1 MTAPT
6 PAMPW
11 PNASA
16 APSALRVQR
25 TTLVTQTW
33 HLMRW
38 DAVLLWRWW
47 LALLLLSIV
56 AALQSTA
63 VASGTSVVAG
73 VLGVG
78 ALALTTMLMVI
89 TAVHHDR
96 PDDPQA
102 FWQGLPIDVRAH
114 ALAKASLTITTL
126 LPLAL
131 AAAWSLH
138 DAGIAVVQ
146 LPRHLL
152 LPLLT
157 SWKLNLMA
165 LVFATCT
172 RRTGITLVAMLAS
185 WLVPL
190 MPFGLLMP
198 SSFALELVQP
208 STTLRTVVLL
218 ASLSG
223 VGVLIWIAYRLREM
237 PVAVRLIIASFVGWG
252 LWFGNL
258 SALAAPEPAL
268 PVVDAGA
275 TAVRVTNIAEVDGRL
290 RFDLRAQGLDA
301 TKKYEL
307 RGASVRWERAPGD
320 TAFAFARWSPDTT
333 LHTVSDL
340 VVVEQLG
347 GVSAVAESSPMAAI
361 AFGQRAPELKRVG
374 SLSMLRGA
382 APGRD
387 SLRTLRAFAELHVVR
402 LKADSLTTTAWREG
416 TLYRGRGLRVDLTR
430 DRVNG
435 GTGWQVTTAAFRSAS
450 FDPLRVR
457 LSDFESLLDVR
468 PLGPTGQR
476 GPALVPFG
484 VSTGTRPVVLPGL
497 NALTST
503 QQFEAMALSD
513 LDPSRPRVQVALWKR
528 EGQFRLT
535 AKLADSVSATPPPAP

>member
-11 PNASA
+11 PRASA
-16 APSALRVQR
+16 ARTPQRILRTSPGAQV
-25 TTLVTQTW
+25 W

-47 LALLLLSIV
+47 LALLLLSVV

-63 VASGTSVVAG
+63 VASSTSVVAG

-78 ALALTTMLMVI
+78 ALALTTMLMII

-102 FWQGLPIDVRAH
+102 FWQGLPIDGRAH
-114 ALAKASLTITTL
+114 ALAKGALTITTL
-126 LPLAL
+126 LPPAL

-138 DAGIAVVQ
+138 HAGIEVVQ

-152 LPLLT
+152 LPLFT

-165 LVFATCT
+165 FAFASCT

-185 WLVPL
+185 WLLPL
-190 MPFGLLMP
+190 MLFGLLMP
-198 SSFALELVQP
+198 SSFALEMVQP
-208 STTLRTVVLL
+208 SALWRGVVLL
-218 ASLSG
+218 ASLCG
-223 VGVLIWIAYRLREM
+223 VGVLIWMAYTLRDM
-237 PVAVRLIIASFVGWG
+237 PAVVRLIMASFVGWG

-258 SALAAPEPAL
+258 SALAAPERAL
-268 PVVDAGA
+268 PLVDAGA
-275 TAVRVTNIAEVDGRL
+275 ATVRVTNIAEVDGRL

-301 TKKYEL
+301 MRRYEL
-307 RGASVRWERAPGD
+307 RAGSIRWERAPGD
-320 TAFAFARWSPDTT
+320 TAVAFAQWSADTT
-333 LHTVSDL
+333 LRTVSDL
-340 VVVEQLG
+340 VVAEQLG
-347 GVSAVAESSPMAAI
+347 GDSALASSSPMAAI
-361 AFGQRAPELKRVG
+361 AFGPRTPELKGIG

-387 SLRTLRAFAELHVVR
+387 SLRSLRGFAELHVVR
-402 LKADSLTTTAWREG
+402 LKADSLTVTTWREG
-416 TLYRGRGLRVDLTR
+416 TVYRGRGLRVDLTR

-435 GTGWQVTTAAFRSAS
+435 GTGWQLTTAAFRGAN

-468 PLGPTGQR
+468 PLRPDGQ
-476 GPALVPFG
+476 PAPAPVPFG

-497 NALTST
+497 HALTSS
-503 QQFEAMALSD
+503 QQFEALALSD
-513 LDPSRPRVQVALWKR
+513 LDPERPRVQIALWKR

-535 AKLADSVSATPPPAP
+535 ANVADSAPPPTPQKP